1 METVKRNIMMNKA
14 GGNASKNAL
23 TYRISL
29 PARAIKALGIT
40 PEDRSVILSYDDEK
54 IVIVKDKGEVR

>member
-29 PARAIKALGIT
+29 PAGAIKALGIT

-54 IVIVKDKGEVR
+54 IVIIKDKGEVR